1 MPFFDGCR
9 GRIHHDAWLPDGE
22 VRSVVVLLH
31 GYDMLNEHDP
41 DAVHE
46 AVVQFVDRVSTTHG
60 RGVPLG
66 YATEI
71 EI

>member
-1 MPFFDGCR
+1 
-9 GRIHHDAWLPDGE
+9 
-22 VRSVVVLLH
+22 VVVLLH